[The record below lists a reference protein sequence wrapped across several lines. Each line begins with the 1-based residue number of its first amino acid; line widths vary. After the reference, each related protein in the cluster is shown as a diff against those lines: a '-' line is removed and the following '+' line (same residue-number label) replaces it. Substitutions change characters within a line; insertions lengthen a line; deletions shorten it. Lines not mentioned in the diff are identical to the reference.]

1 MNKIKLII
9 NNSFLDWIIYFC
21 AISLPLEFIRLNFKY
36 FTVSITSL
44 NLIIGATVFSFLYKN
59 KIVKFLKKNKIVIY
73 LLGFFGTFILIS
85 LFIKFSLHA
94 TGILVEW
101 FFIPIIVSSIL
112 VASLNNTKFEK
123 KIYNAIGIY
132 FSVII
137 FISIISI
144 LNLDFTYDGR
154 LKSAWHSP
162 NYLAMIITPLIP
174 VFIWHISRFKGCVL
188 KNINSYIL
196 IGIFCLIIMSQSIFG
211 IISLVIGL
219 SIMVPY
225 VFSTKIIKKHKKM
238 FLIVAIVFL
247 ITITFLFFSRGITFM
262 QNVERSSLM
271 SRINIWNVT
280 KDLIVDK
287 SLIGY
292 GLGTFQ
298 DIYLKRQIFYKPYL
312 EWAVPSTH
320 NVYLMLWF
328 SGGFFLFFIFVLIYF
343 YSLFS
348 LIRKFLISKNE
359 KYIII
364 LASTSIII
372 IHGLVDTTVF
382 GITDAYLFWLLAIL
396 SLKRL

>member
-1 MNKIKLII
+1 
-9 NNSFLDWIIYFC
+9 
-21 AISLPLEFIRLNFKY
+21 
-36 FTVSITSL
+36 
-44 NLIIGATVFSFLYKN
+44 
-59 KIVKFLKKNKIVIY
+59 
-73 LLGFFGTFILIS
+73 
-85 LFIKFSLHA
+85 
-94 TGILVEW
+94 
-101 FFIPIIVSSIL
+101 
-112 VASLNNTKFEK
+112 
-123 KIYNAIGIY
+123 
-132 FSVII
+132 
-137 FISIISI
+137 
-144 LNLDFTYDGR
+144 
-154 LKSAWHSP
+154 
-162 NYLAMIITPLIP
+162 
-174 VFIWHISRFKGCVL
+174 
-188 KNINSYIL
+188 
-196 IGIFCLIIMSQSIFG
+196 
-211 IISLVIGL
+211 
-219 SIMVPY
+219 
-225 VFSTKIIKKHKKM
+225 
-238 FLIVAIVFL
+238 
-247 ITITFLFFSRGITFM
+247 M

-382 GITDAYLFWLLAIL
+382 GITDAYLFWLLTIL